1 MFMQLTKKCMH
12 ALRML
17 NLCKILHTV
26 STAEGKGVK
35 RRTSG
40 MSGEPTT
47 LLRKL
52 GINSPLVEISTQWE
66 S

>member
-1 MFMQLTKKCMH
+1 MH

-17 NLCKILHTV
+17 NLCKILHGV

-52 GINSPLVEISTQWE
+52 LIAICRPLLDITQVPVK